1 MSTLPVSGWYE
12 DPEDGTR
19 ERWWNGSKWTD
30 LRREKPLPPPTV
42 PDHRGS
48 SAPASSNPWAIV
60 GIVMGFVSLLYNP
73 VLIPS
78 TLGIVFSALGI
89 ARANSLGEATGQ
101 RVQFPTAVVGLT
113 LSLVGAFLFLIN
125 VSVSLSNLSF

>member
-1 MSTLPVSGWYE
+1 
-12 DPEDGTR
+12 
-19 ERWWNGSKWTD
+19 
-30 LRREKPLPPPTV
+30 
-42 PDHRGS
+42 
-48 SAPASSNPWAIV
+48 
-60 GIVMGFVSLLYNP
+60 MGFVSLLYNP